1 MMEDKRKYM
10 LSVDQSTQGTKALLF
25 DREGRLLMRRDM
37 AHRQIINEKG
47 WVEHDLEEI
56 WENTKLAVKGVLE
69 EAGIGWEELAG
80 MGISNQRETIG
91 AWDRISGKPVY
102 HGIVWQCARGE
113 EICAKVRK
121 QGKAELVRERTGLAL
136 SPYFSAAKLAW
147 IFENVPEAAR
157 LADKGQLCCGTI
169 DAWLIY
175 KLTGGRVFSTE
186 YSNAS
191 RTQLFNLNTLRWDSQ
206 VCEIFGIPLACLPKV
221 QDSDSLFGMTDIGGI
236 LDQPI
241 PVCCAMGDSQS
252 ALYGQGC
259 HSPGM
264 AKATYG
270 TGSSVM
276 MNVGE
281 KPVFCGGGLVS
292 SIAWGSGG
300 KVWYVLEGN
309 VNYTGAVVTWLKD
322 KLGLIADAKETERL
336 AMEASPE
343 DKTYIVPAFSGLG
356 APYWDSE
363 ATALITGI
371 TRLTGRAEMVR
382 AALECI
388 AYQIYDIVSR
398 MGNPFFQ
405 AEGGVDAA
413 SRAEGGADAGFRAN
427 VGADIALQTGEGA
440 GVVFQADEGANIAFR
455 TDEGAGI
462 ALRTD
467 EGAGIALRT
476 GEGAGIVLQADGG
489 PAKNCYLMQFQSDI
503 LGLPVAVPEHEELS
517 GIGAAYMGGIRLG
530 FYQKD
535 KLFERQERMLYCP
548 KMAEEE
554 RKRRIE
560 GWERAVRQALEH

>member
-1 MMEDKRKYM
+1 M
-10 LSVDQSTQGTKALLF
+10 
-25 DREGRLLMRRDM
+25 
-37 AHRQIINEKG
+37 
-47 WVEHDLEEI
+47 
-56 WENTKLAVKGVLE
+56 
-69 EAGIGWEELAG
+69 
-80 MGISNQRETIG
+80 
-91 AWDRISGKPVY
+91 
-102 HGIVWQCARGE
+102 
-113 EICAKVRK
+113 
-121 QGKAELVRERTGLAL
+121 
-136 SPYFSAAKLAW
+136 
-147 IFENVPEAAR
+147 
-157 LADKGQLCCGTI
+157 
-169 DAWLIY
+169 
-175 KLTGGRVFSTE
+175 
-186 YSNAS
+186 
-191 RTQLFNLNTLRWDSQ
+191 
-206 VCEIFGIPLACLPKV
+206 
-221 QDSDSLFGMTDIGGI
+221 
-236 LDQPI
+236 
-241 PVCCAMGDSQS
+241 
-252 ALYGQGC
+252 
-259 HSPGM
+259 
-264 AKATYG
+264 
-270 TGSSVM
+270 M

-309 VNYTGAVVTWLKD
+309 INYTGAVVTWLKD

-476 GEGAGIVLQADGG
+476 DEGAGIVLQADGG